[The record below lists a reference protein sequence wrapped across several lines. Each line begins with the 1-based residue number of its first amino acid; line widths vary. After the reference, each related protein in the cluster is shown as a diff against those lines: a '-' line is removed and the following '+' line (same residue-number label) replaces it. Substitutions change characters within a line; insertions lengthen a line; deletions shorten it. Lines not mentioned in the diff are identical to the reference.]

1 MTTILKVPAMK
12 YESPKYAIRTFEQHR
27 DCVAAYA
34 PKGQKIGVIVRREGN
49 EFCIRLFSASTI
61 GNGAGG
67 LPDIVRID
75 HLLGEGIVNELSR
88 REQNNGIAS
97 IVGGVG
103 YWGWEATDGSKTSG
117 LRVAA
122 LNDGRTGFA
131 HGIVYT
137 LAAIVH
143 GDRKAWGHM
152 RLDRF

>member
-1 MTTILKVPAMK
+1 MQRSRWDAHRADG
-12 YESPKYAIRTFEQHR
+12 YAWWLARMRATFEV
-27 DCVAAYA
+27 C
-34 PKGQKIGVIVRREGN
+34 
-49 EFCIRLFSASTI
+49 
-61 GNGAGG
+61 
-67 LPDIVRID
+67 DIVRID